1 MAVTDPLGSTDV
13 DVTAEL
19 AVPAKAHQ
27 GSSRAAL
34 IWLRL
39 RSTPRFWIGAVVV
52 GGMIVWAV
60 VGLWFTQ
67 WTTTDQDLINASV
80 GPTSTHWFGTDD
92 IGQDIYAETV
102 SGLRKSLVIGLIAGP
117 AGTLISG
124 VVGAFA
130 GYMGGKVDAV
140 ISWCINFL
148 LVLPAF
154 FILVLLSPIFKSL
167 SFLVLAA
174 FIALFYWMVMAQ
186 VIRAQTKSLRDREFV
201 KAARFMG
208 VSTRTIIRRHILPN
222 VASLLIIDAT
232 LGVVAAIDAET
243 SLSYFGFGIT
253 RPEVSLGVLL
263 ADGTPSATTRPWMFI
278 FPAIVLIVLLFA
290 VSLVGDALRDA
301 VDPTSGNA
309 ND

>member
-1 MAVTDPLGSTDV
+1 MATTDPIGPLEV

-19 AVPAKAHQ
+19 VDQQKSPRK
-27 GSSRAAL
+27 SSRARL

-39 RSTPRFWIGAVVV
+39 RSTRRFWLGAVVV
-52 GGMIVWAV
+52 VGMIVWAIA
-60 VGLWFTQ
+60 GLWITQ
-67 WTTTDQDLINASV
+67 WSPTDQDLINAST
-80 GPTSTHWFGTDD
+80 GPSSLHWFGTDD

-117 AGTLISG
+117 AGTLIAAF
-124 VVGAFA
+124 VGAFA
-130 GYMGGKVDAV
+130 GYLGGKADAA
-140 ISWCINFL
+140 ISWMINFL

-154 FILVLLSPIFKSL
+154 FILVMLSPIFKKY
-167 SFLVLAA
+167 SFLVLTA
-174 FIALFYWMVMAQ
+174 FIALFSWMVMAQ

-208 VSTRTIIRRHILPN
+208 VGTGTILRRHIIPN

-232 LGVVAAIDAET
+232 LGVVAAIDSET
-243 SLSYFGFGIT
+243 ALSYFGFGVT
-253 RPEVSLGVLL
+253 RPEVSLGLLL
-263 ADGTPSATTRPWMFI
+263 ADGTPSATTRPWMFL
-278 FPAIVLIVLLFA
+278 FPAIVLILLLFA

-309 ND
+309 HD

>member
-1 MAVTDPLGSTDV
+1 MTDPLSSVGV

-19 AVPAKAHQ
+19 IEPEKAPRK
-27 GSSRAAL
+27 SSRAAL
-34 IWLRL
+34 IWMRL
-39 RSTPRFWIGAVVV
+39 RSTTRFWIGAVVV
-52 GGMIVWAV
+52 VGMIVWAIT
-60 VGLWFTQ
+60 GLWFTP
-67 WTTTDQDLINASV
+67 WSPTDQDLINASV

-117 AGTLISG
+117 AGTLIAAF
-124 VVGAFA
+124 VGSLA
-130 GYMGGKVDAV
+130 GYLGGKADAV
-140 ISWCINFL
+140 ISWFINFL

-154 FILVLLSPIFKSL
+154 FILVMLSPLFKSL
-167 SFLVLAA
+167 SFLVLTA
-174 FIALFYWMVMAQ
+174 FIALFSWMVMAQ

-208 VSTRTIIRRHILPN
+208 VGTGTILQRHIIPN

-243 SLSYFGFGIT
+243 ALSYFGFGVT

-263 ADGTPSATTRPWMFI
+263 ADGTPSATTRPWMFL

>member
-1 MAVTDPLGSTDV
+1 MAVIDPLGPVDV
-13 DVTAEL
+13 DLTADLVEPGKSPRR
-19 AVPAKAHQ
+19 A
-27 GSSRAAL
+27 SRAML

-39 RSTPRFWIGAVVV
+39 RSTPRFWVGAVVV
-52 GGMIVWAV
+52 LLMILWAII
-60 VGLWFTQ
+60 GLWLTK
-67 WTTTDQDLINASV
+67 WSPTDQDLINAST
-80 GPTSTHWFGTDD
+80 GPSSVHWFGTDD

-117 AGTLISG
+117 AGTLIAAF
-124 VVGAFA
+124 VGAFA
-130 GYMGGKVDAV
+130 GYLGGKADAV
-140 ISWCINFL
+140 ISWFINLL

-154 FILVLLSPIFKSL
+154 FILVLLSPVFKSL
-167 SFLVLAA
+167 SFLVLTA
-174 FIALFYWMVMAQ
+174 FIALFSWMIMAQ

-208 VSTRTIIRRHILPN
+208 VGTGKIIRRHIIPN

-232 LGVVAAIDAET
+232 LGVVAAIDSET
-243 SLSYFGFGIT
+243 ALSYFGFGVQ
-253 RPEVSLGVLL
+253 RPQVSLGLLL
-263 ADGTPSATTRPWMFI
+263 ADGTPSATTRPWMFL

-301 VDPTSGNA
+301 VDPTSGST

>member
-1 MAVTDPLGSTDV
+1 MAATDPLGPVDV
-13 DVTAEL
+13 DLTADLVEPSKTPRR
-19 AVPAKAHQ
+19 A
-27 GSSRAAL
+27 SRATL

-39 RSTPRFWIGAVVV
+39 RATPRFWLGAVVV
-52 GGMIVWAV
+52 VAMIIWAI
-60 VGLWFTQ
+60 VGLWFTPLSP
-67 WTTTDQDLINASV
+67 TDQDLINAST
-80 GPTSTHWFGTDD
+80 GPSSMHWFGTDD

-117 AGTLISG
+117 AATLIAAF
-124 VVGAFA
+124 VGAFA
-130 GYMGGKVDAV
+130 GYLGGKADAV
-140 ISWCINFL
+140 ISWCINLL

-154 FILVLLSPIFKSL
+154 FILVLLSPVFKSL
-167 SFLVLAA
+167 SFLVLTF
-174 FIALFYWMVMAQ
+174 FIALFGWMIMAQ

-208 VSTRTIIRRHILPN
+208 VSTGTIIRRHIIPN

-243 SLSYFGFGIT
+243 ALSYFGFGVQ
-253 RPEVSLGVLL
+253 RPQVSLGLLL
-263 ADGTPSATTRPWMFI
+263 ADGTPSATTRPWMFV

-301 VDPTSGNA
+301 VDPTSGSSHE
-309 ND
+309 